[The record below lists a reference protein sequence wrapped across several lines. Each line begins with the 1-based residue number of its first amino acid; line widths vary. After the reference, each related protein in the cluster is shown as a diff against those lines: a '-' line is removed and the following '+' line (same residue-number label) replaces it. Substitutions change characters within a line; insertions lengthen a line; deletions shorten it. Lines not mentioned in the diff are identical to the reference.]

1 MRFDWNSVMGSTWDV
16 GAWVRNLADEE
27 AVISSSL
34 STRSMPVRSVLYN
47 EPRVYGMSIRY
58 RFGAEAR

>member
-1 MRFDWNSVMGSTWDV
+1 
-16 GAWVRNLADEE
+16 
-27 AVISSSL
+27 
-34 STRSMPVRSVLYN
+34 VRSVLYN